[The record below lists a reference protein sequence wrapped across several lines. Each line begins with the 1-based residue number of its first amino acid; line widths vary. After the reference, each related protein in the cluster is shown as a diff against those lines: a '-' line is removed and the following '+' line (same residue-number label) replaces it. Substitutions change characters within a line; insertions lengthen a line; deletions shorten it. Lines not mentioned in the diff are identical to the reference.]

1 MTFGQDG
8 RSRPHQQQSE
18 ASGEMMHARTRT
30 KERPRT
36 AATALALAIAALAVP
51 LAPAALAQDFPSKPL
66 RFLVPFPPGGTG
78 DTVGR
83 VLAQP
88 LSKALGQQVVVENR
102 TGANTVIATEL
113 LMRAPPDGHTF
124 NIIAT
129 SFTVNPAAY
138 SKLPYDSAKDFAGL
152 TRLVHNPLII
162 CVNPALPV
170 KTVKDLVA
178 LAQKRPDELT
188 WGVSSALGG
197 GRIAGELF
205 SMTAKIRMIN
215 VAYGGG
221 APATSSVLGGHTSM
235 LIGNVLDCSPYVD
248 NGRMRPIA
256 VTSLQRAESLKQVP
270 TIAESGFPGFDATN
284 WFGAV
289 TRAGVPKPIVDR
301 LNAEML
307 RALKM
312 PEVIDTFAKLGLTTG
327 GMAPAEF
334 DTFLRVE
341 TERAGKIV
349 RALGLKAD

>member
-1 MTFGQDG
+1 ML
-8 RSRPHQQQSE
+8 
-18 ASGEMMHARTRT
+18 ARTRT
-30 KERPRT
+30 TCRPRP
-36 AATALALAIAALAVP
+36 AAAALAIAALAAP
-51 LAPAALAQDFPSKPL
+51 FAPATLAQEYPSKPL
-66 RFLVPFPPGGTG
+66 RFLVPFPPGGVG

-83 VLAQP
+83 VIAQP

-113 LMRAPPDGHTF
+113 LMRSPPDGHTF
-124 NIIAT
+124 NVIAT

-138 SKLPYDSAKDFAGL
+138 SKLPYDSAKDFAGI

-170 KTVKDLVA
+170 KTLKDLVA
-178 LAQKRPDELT
+178 LAQKRPEELT

-205 SMTAKIRMIN
+205 SMTAKIRMTN

-221 APATSSVLGGHTSM
+221 APATTSVLGGHTSM
-235 LIGNVLDCSPYVD
+235 LIGNVLDCSPHVAT
-248 NGRMRPIA
+248 GRMRPIA
-256 VTSLQRAESLKQVP
+256 VTSLQRSDTLPTVP
-270 TIAESGFPGFDATN
+270 TVAESGYPGFDATN
-284 WFGAV
+284 WFGAA

-307 RALKM
+307 RALKL

-327 GMAPAEF
+327 GMSPAEF
-334 DTFLRVE
+334 DAFLRVE

>member
-1 MTFGQDG
+1 MHLKPF
-8 RSRPHQQQSE
+8 
-18 ASGEMMHARTRT
+18 AS
-30 KERPRT
+30 
-36 AATALALAIAALAVP
+36 LAALAGLLP
-51 LAPAALAQDFPSKPL
+51 LAAALPVAAQQYPAKPI
-66 RFLVPFPPGGTG
+66 RIIVPFGAGGSA
-78 DTVGR
+78 DTMARLVGQR
-83 VLAQP
+83 FTESWGQPVL
-88 LSKALGQQVVVENR
+88 VENR

-113 LMRAPPDGHTF
+113 LMRSPPDGHTF
-124 NIIAT
+124 NVIAT

-138 SKLPYDSAKDFAGL
+138 SKLPYDSAKDFAGI

-162 CVNPALPV
+162 CVNPALPA

-205 SMTAKIRMIN
+205 SMTAKIRMTN

-221 APATSSVLGGHTSM
+221 APATTAVLGGHTSM
-235 LIGNVLDCSPYVD
+235 LIGNVLDCSPYVA

-256 VTSLQRAESLKQVP
+256 VTSLQRADTLKQVP
-270 TIAESGFPGFDATN
+270 TIAESGYPGFDATN

-289 TRAGVPKPIVDR
+289 TRAGVPKPVVDR

-307 RALKM
+307 RALKL

-327 GMAPAEF
+327 GMAPTEF
-334 DTFLRVE
+334 DNFLRVE
-341 TERAGKIV
+341 TDRAGKIV